1 MGIQVTIIIAGQI
14 DSKALWKLIEPYK
27 INVTDFGYDKINV
40 TDFGYETWV
49 YGKVNQDDVR
59 NIISLCCR
67 FGKVKVYF

>member
-1 MGIQVTIIIAGQI
+1 MKIQVTIIIAGQI

-27 INVTDFGYDKINV
+27 INVTDFGY
-40 TDFGYETWV
+40 ETWV
-49 YGKVNQDDVR
+49 HGKVNQNDVS